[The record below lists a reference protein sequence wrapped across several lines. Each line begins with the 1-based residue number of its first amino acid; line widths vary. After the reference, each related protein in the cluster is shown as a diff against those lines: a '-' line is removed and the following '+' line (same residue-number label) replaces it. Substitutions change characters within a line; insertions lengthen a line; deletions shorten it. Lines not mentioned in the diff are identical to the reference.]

1 MILRILVIALSGLEV
16 AACLVFAVVLLSN
29 TSDPLGRNIAIGIG
43 ILTGLP
49 LLLGT
54 LPALI
59 LGLFDRWL
67 PLALV
72 LALAAIPAWLLL
84 MRNA

>member
-1 MILRILVIALSGLEV
+1 MILRIVVIALSGLEV
-16 AACLVFAVVLLSN
+16 LACLGFALVLFGN
-29 TSDPLGRNIAIGIG
+29 ASDPLGRNIAVGVGSLIA
-43 ILTGLP
+43 LP
-49 LLLGT
+49 LVLGA

-59 LGLFDRWL
+59 LGVLDRWL
-67 PLALV
+67 PFALL

>member
-16 AACLVFAVVLLSN
+16 AACLGFAVVLLSN
-29 TSDPLGRNIAIGIG
+29 TSDPLGRNIAIGVG

>member
-1 MILRILVIALSGLEV
+1 MILRVLVITIAGLEIL
-16 AACLVFAVVLLSN
+16 AGLGFTAFLFSN
-29 TSDPLGRNIAIGIG
+29 ASDPLGHNIAVG
-43 ILTGLP
+43 
-49 LLLGT
+49 LGT
-54 LPALI
+54 LTALPLALGALLALI

-72 LALAAIPAWLLL
+72 LALATIPAWLLL

>member
-1 MILRILVIALSGLEV
+1 MISRIVVLALAGLETL
-16 AACLVFAVVLLSN
+16 ACLGFGLVLYNNS
-29 TSDPLGRNIAIGIG
+29 SDPLGRNIAVGVAT
-43 ILTGLP
+43 LTAIP
-49 LLLGT
+49 WVLGT

-59 LGLFDRWL
+59 LGVLDRWL

>member
-1 MILRILVIALSGLEV
+1 MILRILVITLSGLEV
-16 AACLVFAVVLLSN
+16 LACLGFGVVLLSN
-29 TSDPLGRNIAIGIG
+29 TSDPLGRNIAIGVG
-43 ILTGLP
+43 TLTGLP

-59 LGLFDRWL
+59 LGLFDRRL
-67 PLALV
+67 SLALV

>member
-1 MILRILVIALSGLEV
+1 MNLRVLVIALSGLEV
-16 AACLVFAVVLLSN
+16 LACLGFAVVLFSN
-29 TSDPLGRNIAIGIG
+29 SSDPLGRNIAIGVGGLIA
-43 ILTGLP
+43 LP
-49 LLLGT
+49 LVLGA

-59 LGLFDRWL
+59 LGVLDRWL